1 MIVDFIENGKVW
13 TRNYKSDSISECAHS
28 LPDPEIQINGRALWI
43 AMKFWEAR
51 MVRNRHWGLLAFLLL
66 ASISSAVPANAR
78 AVPTE
83 EATAGTI
90 VSDRNAGTVVS
101 DNTGAG
107 TEVRRSSDSIRDN
120 LVSTG
125 SLVVRGI
132 EYTCGYGRVPIPT
145 GGLGGIS
152 NSDFSVVDPP
162 VVCIEE
168 AKARRWVRNLQNDAT
183 PETIALAVPGV
194 TSILVSLAI
203 LMFSIYLYR
212 LIKVEEGSITTE
224 RDGIL
229 IYAVCGI
236 GAPVVTLIGVAK
248 LSGVSETLLST
259 GILFYI
265 AIVELAFALGM
276 SLLAVMRISV
286 EVSKHSGEVGKA
298 GTLGLPIAASILSI
312 LASCA
317 AIYVNAQRIADM
329 TSSA

>member
-1 MIVDFIENGKVW
+1 
-13 TRNYKSDSISECAHS
+13 
-28 LPDPEIQINGRALWI
+28 
-43 AMKFWEAR
+43 
-51 MVRNRHWGLLAFLLL
+51 MVMNRYWGLLVFLLL
-66 ASISSAVPANAR
+66 ASISSAVPASAR

-83 EATAGTI
+83 ATTAGTI
-90 VSDRNAGTVVS
+90 VSDRNTGTVVS

-107 TEVRRSSDSIRDN
+107 TEVRRSSDTIRDS
-120 LVSTG
+120 LVSG
-125 SLVVRGI
+125 SSLVVQGRQ
-132 EYTCGYGRVPIPT
+132 YRCGYGQVPIPT

-152 NSDFSVVDPP
+152 NRDGSVVDPP

-168 AKARRWVRNLQNDAT
+168 AVAQRWAGNIQNGAT
-183 PETIALAVPGV
+183 PETLALAVPGV

-212 LIKVEEGSITTE
+212 LIKVEDGSITTE

-248 LSGVSETLLST
+248 LSGVSEILLST

-286 EVSKHSGEVGKA
+286 EVSKHSGEVGKVGA
-298 GTLGLPIAASILSI
+298 LGLPIAASILSI